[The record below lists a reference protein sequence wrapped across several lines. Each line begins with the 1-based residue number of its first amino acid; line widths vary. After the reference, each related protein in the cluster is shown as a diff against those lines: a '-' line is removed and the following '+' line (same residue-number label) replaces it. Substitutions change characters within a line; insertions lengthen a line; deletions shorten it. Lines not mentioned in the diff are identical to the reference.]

1 MISGMKLVY
10 ESDKSSWAGV
20 DKVVG
25 CGFEPAKRKVFF
37 TVDGQLVHA
46 VSCNAEAFSSPL
58 YPVLASSFDVM
69 ALVNLGQGKFRYAP
83 ANARRTANPCFVR
96 AASAVDD
103 ARGGSGSMGLDFDD
117 SGELFSMGRVDSG
130 WLETAKVSR
139 SRKES
144 IGGSGAASVVGDPE
158 PESDLFEIPLRD

>member
-1 MISGMKLVY
+1 MAGMKLVY
-10 ESDKSSWAGV
+10 ESEKSSWAGV

-46 VSCNAEAFSSPL
+46 VSCNADAFSTPM

-83 ANARRTANPCFVR
+83 ANARRTANPCFLR
-96 AASAVDD
+96 AASAGDD
-103 ARGGSGSMGLDFDD
+103 GRSGGSLGLDFDD
-117 SGELFSMGRVDSG
+117 SGDLFSMGRVDSG
-130 WLETAKVSR
+130 WLETASR
-139 SRKES
+139 MSKSRKEN
-144 IGGSGAASVVGDPE
+144 GGGGGASAGDPDAD
-158 PESDLFEIPLRD
+158 SDLFEISLRD

>member
-1 MISGMKLVY
+1 MVSGMKLVY

-69 ALVNLGQGKFRYAP
+69 ALVNLGQSKFRYAP
-83 ANARRTANPCFVR
+83 GNARRTANPCFVR
-96 AASAVDD
+96 AASTVD
-103 ARGGSGSMGLDFDD
+103 ARGSGSMGLDFDD
-117 SGELFSMGRVDSG
+117 SGELFSVGRVDSG
-130 WLETAKVSR
+130 WLETAKTSR

-144 IGGSGAASVVGDPE
+144 VGGSGAASVGDPE
-158 PESDLFEIPLRD
+158 AESDLFEIPLRD

>member
-1 MISGMKLVY
+1 
-10 ESDKSSWAGV
+10 
-20 DKVVG
+20 
-25 CGFEPAKRKVFF
+25 
-37 TVDGQLVHA
+37 

-103 ARGGSGSMGLDFDD
+103 ARGGSGGSMGLDFDD

-158 PESDLFEIPLRD
+158 AESDLFEIPLRD

>member
-1 MISGMKLVY
+1 MKLVY
-10 ESDKSSWAGV
+10 ESDKSSWISV

-46 VSCNAEAFSSPL
+46 VSCNAEAFASPL

-96 AASAVDD
+96 AASAVD
-103 ARGGSGSMGLDFDD
+103 ARGGGSGSIGLDFDD

-130 WLETAKVSR
+130 WMEALRASK
-139 SRKES
+139 SRKDS
-144 IGGSGAASVVGDPE
+144 VAGSGAASVGDPE
-158 PESDLFEIPLRD
+158 AESDLFEISLRD

>member
-1 MISGMKLVY
+1 MKLVY

-58 YPVLASSFDVM
+58 YPMLASSFDVM

-103 ARGGSGSMGLDFDD
+103 ARGGSGGSMGLDFDD

-144 IGGSGAASVVGDPE
+144 IGDSGAASVVGDPE
-158 PESDLFEIPLRD
+158 AEFDLFEIPLRD

>member
-1 MISGMKLVY
+1 VY

-37 TVDGQLVHA
+37 TVDGLLVHA
-46 VSCNAEAFSSPL
+46 VSCNADAFLSPL

-96 AASAVDD
+96 TASGGDG
-103 ARGGSGSMGLDFDD
+103 RGSGGSLSLGLDFDD

-130 WLETAKVSR
+130 WMEASRMGR
-139 SRKES
+139 SRKE
-144 IGGSGAASVVGDPE
+144 GSGAPAGDLE
-158 PESDLFEIPLRD
+158 AESDLFEISLRD

>member
-10 ESDKSSWAGV
+10 ESDKSLWAGV

-83 ANARRTANPCFVR
+83 ANARRTADPCFVR
-96 AASAVDD
+96 AASAVD
-103 ARGGSGSMGLDFDD
+103 ARGSDSVALDFDD
-117 SGELFSMGRVDSG
+117 SGEFFSMGRVDSG
-130 WLETAKVSR
+130 WLEVASKMSR

-144 IGGSGAASVVGDPE
+144 IAGSGAASVGDPE
-158 PESDLFEIPLRD
+158 AESDLFEIPLRE

>member
-1 MISGMKLVY
+1 
-10 ESDKSSWAGV
+10 V

-46 VSCNAEAFSSPL
+46 VSCNADTFSSPL

-69 ALVNLGQGKFRYAP
+69 ALINLGQGKFRYAP

-96 AASAVDD
+96 TASGGDG
-103 ARGGSGSMGLDFDD
+103 RGSGSPSLGLDFDD
-117 SGELFSMGRVDSG
+117 SGDLFSMGRVDSG
-130 WLETAKVSR
+130 WMEASRVSK

-144 IGGSGAASVVGDPE
+144 SGVPAGDLE
-158 PESDLFEIPLRD
+158 AESDLFEISLRD

>member
-1 MISGMKLVY
+1 MKLVY
-10 ESDKSSWAGV
+10 ESDKSSWVGV

-103 ARGGSGSMGLDFDD
+103 ARGGSGSNGMAPSL
-117 SGELFSMGRVDSG
+117 
-130 WLETAKVSR
+130 TP
-139 SRKES
+139 
-144 IGGSGAASVVGDPE
+144 GGSVG
-158 PESDLFEIPLRD
+158 LGGKF